1 MAIKYKVSTEF
12 SILDRASSQLD
23 KMAKNG
29 SVAARVMGNGIADAQ
44 KRWDA
49 FGATVKSVSKAAIVG
64 GIGAI
69 SAGLVV
75 ATKEYANF
83 EQAIR
88 AAGAAYGPAFSTA
101 SDFND
106 KLGVMGKEVRKV
118 AATTEFNATEAA
130 NALKTLALAG
140 VKSEQ
145 AIGLLPGVADLATAS
160 MTSMDEAVALA
171 VGSLN
176 TMGLMSD
183 DPNKLAANMTTLSD
197 VMAHTANSAYM
208 SLQDV
213 GAAISSGGS
222 FFKTANNNMYV
233 MSGSLTALAN
243 NSIRGAEA
251 GVHLRNIMTNLSAPT
266 AAAQKALSKMNIVT
280 KDAAGN
286 MLPLPKIIGQMEKAM
301 AGMGDIEKNANL
313 YAIFGKQNIAAVTAL
328 LNTGQGKLEEYTDA
342 ASRATG
348 TIVANAEAM
357 RGSLV
362 NKFKVLLSALT
373 EVGFKFVD
381 AFAAKGGNALDSLTK
396 AISEFDPT
404 PLVNAAVSIVNVLQN
419 VVQTAWKLRGPILF
433 IVGTSVA
440 WKTLTFAIVGVMK
453 AMQAVN
459 VVTSIAKGIMIAHK
473 AAVVGTTV
481 AVNAANASTM
491 AAAIGMK
498 LYGAGAKIATA
509 AQWLLNAA
517 MSANPIALVIIG
529 ITALIGIILVL
540 TNKWKAVTAAVDGF
554 FAKIHEMKGVGGV
567 ILTWLVTPLEV
578 VWKMVRSVFDI
589 FAAFK
594 AGGFINGIKM
604 IGLSILQ
611 FICTPLQGILNM
623 LSFIPGIG
631 GLSDKMNSWFENT
644 RANLL
649 NGSSTDEAGG
659 LPAESAQEAEIATA
673 APTQTAAQANSYS
686 REETVTTNQLQIG
699 LEKGLTVTSGTVP
712 APAFTLNTGRR

>member
-1 MAIKYKVSTEF
+1 
-12 SILDRASSQLD
+12 
-23 KMAKNG
+23 
-29 SVAARVMGNGIADAQ
+29 
-44 KRWDA
+44 
-49 FGATVKSVSKAAIVG
+49 
-64 GIGAI
+64 
-69 SAGLVV
+69 
-75 ATKEYANF
+75 
-83 EQAIR
+83 
-88 AAGAAYGPAFSTA
+88 
-101 SDFND
+101 
-106 KLGVMGKEVRKV
+106 
-118 AATTEFNATEAA
+118 
-130 NALKTLALAG
+130 
-140 VKSEQ
+140 
-145 AIGLLPGVADLATAS
+145 
-160 MTSMDEAVALA
+160 
-171 VGSLN
+171 
-176 TMGLMSD
+176 
-183 DPNKLAANMTTLSD
+183 
-197 VMAHTANSAYM
+197 
-208 SLQDV
+208 
-213 GAAISSGGS
+213 
-222 FFKTANNNMYV
+222 MYV

-381 AFAAKGGNALDSLTK
+381 AFAVKGGNALDSLTK

-459 VVTSIAKGIMIAHK
+459 IVTSVAKGIMIAHK

-498 LYGAGAKIATA
+498 LYGAGAAIATA

-611 FICTPLQGILNM
+611 FICAPLQGILNM

-649 NGSSTDEAGG
+649 NGTSTDEAGG
-659 LPAESAQEAEIATA
+659 LPAESTQEAEIATA

-686 REETVTTNQLQIG
+686 REETITTNQLQIG